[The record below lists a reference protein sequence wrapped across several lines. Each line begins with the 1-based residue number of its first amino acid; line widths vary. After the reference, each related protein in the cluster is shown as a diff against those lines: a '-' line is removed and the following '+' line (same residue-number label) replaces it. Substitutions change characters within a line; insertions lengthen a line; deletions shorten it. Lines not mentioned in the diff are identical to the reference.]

1 MAETADAGDIPAEPE
16 KPHYD
21 PANPIDAKNE
31 PSRGGESIEAE
42 QPN

>member
-1 MAETADAGDIPAEPE
+1 MADISADDEVYTEPE

-31 PSRGGESIEAE
+31 PSRGGDGSTEAE
-42 QPN
+42 PT